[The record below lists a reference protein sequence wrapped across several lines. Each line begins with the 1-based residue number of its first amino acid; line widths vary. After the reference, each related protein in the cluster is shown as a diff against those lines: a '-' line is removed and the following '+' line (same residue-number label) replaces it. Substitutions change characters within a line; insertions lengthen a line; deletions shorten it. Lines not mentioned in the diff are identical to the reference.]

1 MDEMNTAVRT
11 GQYLSFLLDGESFAI
26 EVAQIREIVDRANVT
41 RIPRMP
47 AFLKGVTNLRGSVV
61 PVVDMRVKFDMGVVE
76 ETLDSCIIVLEVNV
90 DSDRTVVGA
99 YVDAVQEVFEIG
111 ETDMEPAPRMGTR
124 LDTTFIEGMA
134 RRGEEFAIVLDVDRV
149 FSAEEICAVHS
160 AAASG
165 DDGQRNDVVLAEAE
179 PA

>member
-1 MDEMNTAVRT
+1 MDEMNTTART

-26 EVAQIREIVDRANVT
+26 EVAQIREIVDRANIT

-90 DSDRTVVGA
+90 DTDRTVVGA

-111 ETDMEPAPRMGTR
+111 EEDMEPAPRMGTR

-134 RRGEEFAIVLDVDRV
+134 RRGEEFAIVLDVDSV

-160 AAASG
+160 AAAAG
-165 DDGQRNDVVLAEAE
+165 DDGQPEGVAASGDQSA
-179 PA
+179 